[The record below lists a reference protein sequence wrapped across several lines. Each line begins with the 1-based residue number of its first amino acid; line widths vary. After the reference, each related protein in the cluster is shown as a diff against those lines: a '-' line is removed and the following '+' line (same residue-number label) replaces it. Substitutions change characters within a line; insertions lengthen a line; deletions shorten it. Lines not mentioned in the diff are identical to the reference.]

1 MIFEGVT
8 FAWLLLAVFLV
19 VGLIVHEKT
28 GSRLGGV
35 LVLPLILLY
44 ALVDLAVLLVF
55 SVGAFASFLAGQYFY
70 YHRLVYGRRLLY
82 AFLLSGIVVTMI
94 TYPLIR
100 PDSFGLVLAVLP
112 GLFSYNLHREGRYLE
127 GMSTFL
133 IWFGAL
139 LVAVSAILWFVT
151 DPNAWASLSGNVA
164 GSFGGFFASIGASV
178 PALASAFD
186 AVAAFAAGMTV
197 SVSGLTD
204 FSLASGITLVA
215 VAAAAD
221 GGAAE

>member
-44 ALVDLAVLLVF
+44 ALVDLSVLLVF

-82 AFLLSGIVVTMI
+82 SFLLSGIVATMLA
-94 TYPLIR
+94 YPLVK
-100 PDSFGLVLAVLP
+100 PDSFGMVLAVLP

-151 DPNAWASLSGNVA
+151 DPNAWATLSAQVSGP
-164 GSFGGFFASIGASV
+164 FGGFFSSIGTAV
-178 PALASAFD
+178 PALGSAFD
-186 AVAAFAAGMTV
+186 AIGAFAGSV
-197 SVSGLTD
+197 SGKISGLTD
-204 FSLASGITLVA
+204 FSIASGISLVA